1 LRHGRPKNYPLR
13 FGQHHL
19 DKARVLVDLGGE
31 RYRALRRLYG
41 CDIDKTSLGLR
52 DDLLRHDQNI
62 AVFRNETVVAQRRDG
77 NRAEI
82 VSPLNQLDAG
92 KRSES
97 NLPAH
102 QPSLARSKGS
112 TCSA

>member
-1 LRHGRPKNYPLR
+1 MANYPLR

-19 DKARVLVDLGGE
+19 DKTRVLIDLGSE

-52 DDLLRHDQNI
+52 DDLLRHDQYI
-62 AVFRNETVVAQRRDG
+62 AVFRDNAIVPQCGDG
-77 NRAEI
+77 NRTEI
-82 VSPLNQLDAG
+82 VARLDQLDTG

-97 NLPAH
+97 DLPAH
-102 QPSLARSKGS
+102 QPSLARNSGS